1 MYCRTLNENGTWN
14 ARCLHCFMTIASAVE
29 TEAALEAFEAN
40 HMCPE
45 GIFAELNAENT
56 TQPAHPQFN

>member
-1 MYCRTLNENGTWN
+1 
-14 ARCLHCFMTIASAVE
+14 
-29 TEAALEAFEAN
+29 
-40 HMCPE
+40 MCPE